1 MAQDTP
7 TTGIDNKRKDK
18 TITLGPHVFRMSS
31 YEKQEDILKMWLIH
45 FERLGVPAAIV
56 KSKVITKER
65 YSVWKY
71 GLEYVS
77 PKSPSRLERA
87 TGKIMEEVNNF
98 GNYWRL
104 DIINQPNQLGFF
116 RRRRKRE
123 V

>member
-7 TTGIDNKRKDK
+7 TTGIDNNRKDK
-18 TITLGPHVFRMSS
+18 TTTRGPHVFRMSR
-31 YEKQEDILKMWLIH
+31 YDKQADALKVWLLH

-56 KSKVITKER
+56 KSKMITKER

-77 PKSPSRLERA
+77 PKSLPKLERA

-98 GNYWRL
+98 GNYWS
-104 DIINQPNQLGFF
+104 NQLGFTRSH
-116 RRRRKRE
+116 RRARG
-123 V
+123 